1 MELFRYALAFLA
13 LAVLGDPARE
23 QAVPAPTAPAP
34 AAPPLDPAAYPL
46 GDMEVRE
53 VVLRGETW
61 REVYINEI
69 YIGMARADQAP

>member
-1 MELFRYALAFLA
+1 MELFRYALACLA

-23 QAVPAPTAPAP
+23 QTVPVPTAPVP
-34 AAPPLDPAAYPL
+34 AAPPTDPAAYPV

-61 REVYINEI
+61 REVYINDI
-69 YIGMARADQAP
+69 YIGMARANEAP